1 MDPPGYALRVGRL
14 FANII
19 SSINDAA
26 GLHAAP
32 LTLADVLKCMDD
44 GKAILA
50 SMQTTSDV
58 RTMAQA
64 AVDSA
69 AVVGSACRS
78 VVTGILASPNK
89 QGTLSTATVCKLT
102 NVSSRYVRDCRRNV
116 AAGEYGMYGMGRHD
130 SHRSVR
136 IRKSAIEESERVCM
150 IYINM
155 YVVLHLQNVFVCD
168 SPPHVT

>member
-32 LTLADVLKCMDD
+32 LTLAGVLKCMDD

-50 SMQTTSDV
+50 SMQTTFDV
-58 RTMAQA
+58 RTLAQA

-69 AVVGSACRS
+69 AVVGPACRS

-89 QGTLSTATVCKLT
+89 QGTLSTATVSKLSG
-102 NVSSRYVRDCRRNV
+102 VSPRYVRNCKKSV
-116 AAGEYGMYGMGRHD
+116 TAGEFGMYGMARHD
-130 SHRSVR
+130 SHSSVR

-150 IYINM
+150 IYVNM
-155 YVVLHLQNVFVCD
+155 YVMLHL
-168 SPPHVT
+168 